1 MDYMGGGG
9 QRRAQYKNVNLLQDD
24 IGKQRSEE
32 RDVPPTGTGSSKG
45 DLSGGNIKPPQ
56 SLQAPSSGLKH
67 PENLGGKPRE
77 GLRLPEGS
85 SGLKPPEKSPN
96 LRAPEGMG
104 LRPPGSSGGGLKSP
118 NATGLQSSFRS
129 HSISG
134 ESKQEQLLNNSY
146 ESELTS
152 SSESKIK
159 PLSSATAKP
168 QRSLSM
174 GRSVTPGF
182 GPSKISKPSTGGGNS
197 SESGGLSSERSG
209 LVRPGGGR
217 LQPPGDHKHSPQPE
231 KREDDSNEHI
241 GLKPPG
247 SKLGE
252 HKSNI
257 TGPSSGLPG
266 PSSGLPGPSRIAGR
280 GNYQTVKLQN
290 KDSSP
295 EKPFGLPQHPG
306 KGPGKDEKSPEPERS
321 SSLSKPTKL
330 QQVSQLSRIKPT
342 GSPPLRQ
349 ASEPIVKAE
358 SMESVKSNSS
368 ENLFD
373 IENRPVSK
381 LALIT
386 KKQSSPGPAITSP
399 ATKLTDIRDNH
410 VPRKVSEPAP
420 TLEPQEPVG
429 KPKLHPPPLE
439 INTTPETTP
448 TKSDNRSSGSSIGS
462 FTSSLNSQSESSV
475 LDVQT
480 PSPLGGRKYVRRTS
494 PEGMSVD
501 ETASPR
507 DLNKLSDLSN
517 ESKEEVFSLMSS
529 GEDIQAS
536 KDKENLLAIETGLS
550 SKVKRAQSLSPKAS
564 RRIIPLQPQSAVM
577 ARSSVNNGRPTGRGS
592 LDNVDKHVK
601 PSRSSLRSPRQPG
614 DTKTGKHVTISPH
627 SSVESFTSSD
637 NSLIHVSIA
646 LEESRVKR
654 SSQTERPKSLED
666 LESHSFSLGG
676 YPGDLHPHLLSNN
689 LVRRGSTRSEKLD
702 YSEESSFLQKNLSD
716 ENEGKNSTPEVG
728 DHNYCNV

>member
-1 MDYMGGGG
+1 MDFMGGG
-9 QRRAQYKNVNLLQDD
+9 RRPQYKNVNLLED

-32 RDVPPTGTGSSKG
+32 KDVSPTGTTSSKG

-67 PENLGGKPRE
+67 PEGLGGKPRE
-77 GLRLPEGS
+77 GLRLPESS
-85 SGLKPPEKSPN
+85 SGLKMPEKSPT
-96 LRAPEGMG
+96 LRMPEGAG
-104 LRPPGSSGGGLKSP
+104 LRPPGSVGGGLKSP

-129 HSISG
+129 HSVSG
-134 ESKQEQLLNNSY
+134 ETKLEQLHNSNSS

-152 SSESKIK
+152 SSESTLK
-159 PLSSATAKP
+159 PLSSATNKP

-174 GRSVTPGF
+174 GRSLTPGF
-182 GPSKISKPSTGGGNS
+182 GPSKISKPSTGSGSS
-197 SESGGLSSERSG
+197 SELLPSSGGVSSERSG
-209 LVRPGGGR
+209 LIRPGGGR
-217 LQPPGDHKHSPQPE
+217 LQPPGDHKHSPQPPE
-231 KREDDSNEHI
+231 KREEDSNEHV

-247 SKLGE
+247 LKLGE

-257 TGPSSGLPG
+257 SGPPS
-266 PSSGLPGPSRIAGR
+266 SSGLPGPSRITGR
-280 GNYQTVKLQN
+280 GNYQNVKLQN

-295 EKPFGLPQHPG
+295 EKQFGLPQHPG
-306 KGPGKDEKSPEPERS
+306 KGPGKVEKSPEPERS

-330 QQVSQLSRIKPT
+330 QQISQLSRIKPA

-349 ASEPIVKAE
+349 SSEPIVKAE
-358 SMESVKSNSS
+358 SMESITSNSS
-368 ENLFD
+368 DNLLDTENK
-373 IENRPVSK
+373 PVSK

-386 KKQSSPGPAITSP
+386 KKQSSPCP
-399 ATKLTDIRDNH
+399 ATTKSTDIRDNH

-420 TLEPQEPVG
+420 ALEPQDPVG

-439 INTTPETTP
+439 INTTTPETTP

-462 FTSSLNSQSESSV
+462 FTSSLNSQSE

-529 GEDIQAS
+529 GEDIQAN

-564 RRIIPLQPQSAVM
+564 RRIIPLQPQSAM
-577 ARSSVNNGRPTGRGS
+577 IARTSVNNGRSTGRGS
-592 LDNVDKHVK
+592 LENVDKHVK
-601 PSRSSLRSPRQPG
+601 PGRSSLRSPRQPG
-614 DTKTGKHVTISPH
+614 DTRTGKHVTISPH

-637 NSLIHVSIA
+637 NSLIHVSVA
-646 LEESRVKR
+646 LEESRMKH

-666 LESHSFSLGG
+666 LESHNFSLGS

-716 ENEGKNSTPEVG
+716 ENEGKNSTPEVC
-728 DHNYCNV
+728 DHCNVLLCIVLPLN